1 MAHFA
6 RLGERNIVVEVLV
19 IANTDCLDENGNES
33 EAVGIAYC
41 KSLFGADSK
50 WVQTSYNNNMR
61 GVYASVGFCYD
72 ETNNVFFDP
81 FNPNPIYV
89 VD

>member
-6 RLGERNIVVEVLV
+6 RLGDRNIVVEVLV
-19 IANTDCLDENGNES
+19 IADSDCIDENGDES

-41 KSLFGADSK
+41 KSLFGSNSK
-50 WVQTSYNNNMR
+50 WVQTSYTGRIR

-72 ETNNVFFDP
+72 ETNDIFFDP
-81 FNPNPIYV
+81 FNPDPVYE
-89 VD
+89 D